1 VVNALKILHGSNAI
15 DMFLSTK
22 TDAQYIFFDM
32 YFSRVGFVLSS
43 DFALIYFHH
52 EYKYTGTSL

>member
-1 VVNALKILHGSNAI
+1 VKALKILHGSNAI

-22 TDAQYIFFDM
+22 TDAQYIFFDI

-43 DFALIYFHH
+43 DFAFIYFHQ
-52 EYKYTGTSL
+52 EYK